1 MTLDSDDE
9 LEMHICC
16 ASRAPVLFPTF
27 LVRRPGLPAKLMT
40 RDRLSRALII
50 QAIITS
56 RNTVPEI

>member
-1 MTLDSDDE
+1 MTGRKTHRL
-9 LEMHICC
+9 C
-16 ASRAPVLFPTF
+16 AARCIFSGQNTSSLGKR
-27 LVRRPGLPAKLMT
+27 LPAKLMT